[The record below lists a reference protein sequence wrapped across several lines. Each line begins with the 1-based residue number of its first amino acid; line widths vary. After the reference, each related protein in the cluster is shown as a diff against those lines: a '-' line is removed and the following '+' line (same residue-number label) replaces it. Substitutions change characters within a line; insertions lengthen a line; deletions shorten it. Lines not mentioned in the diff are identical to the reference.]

1 MNFDRIYNQ
10 AKIEV
15 TLTVQRSLVV
25 GSGQGDISPTGV
37 DIPQI
42 RLTQLTD
49 GQPLEVPYIPG
60 SSLKGA
66 IRSVCETLVRTY
78 LGGDGALIC
87 YEDTPKEQGCRRASE
102 GALCMMCDTF
112 GSTDR
117 MSKVFFDDAFLT
129 DESAANLLEA
139 VQHRIGIKISRKTG
153 TVETKN
159 GALYK
164 VEFVPRGTTFRF
176 NILCTNILASEL
188 KLMLLAMRMFNEGRF
203 KLGGQKSRGMG
214 AIKFDLNQVTV
225 YLPKLYRYAPFV
237 HDNDGWRWL
246 ETLPADLGNEIVFE
260 VAEKDWEAVLQAM
273 GRVTRLVQRL
283 YPLAANA
290 PEGRS
295 RVTVV
300 LRKGATGEI
309 HEVGTFG
316 LTLAG
321 PVTGVSESGN
331 GLEFIIQR
339 RELTELFE
347 QVYQSAFD
355 FLGDVA
361 QAAPEEEP
369 YRALGQAEKVVV
381 PLPLD
386 NDVKYL
392 TVVKGERLHTVLVW
406 LGLAR
411 WLVEG

>member
-1 MNFDRIYNQ
+1 MNFDKIYNQ
-10 AKIEV
+10 VKIGV

-42 RLTQLTD
+42 RLTQFTG

-78 LGGDGALIC
+78 LGSDGALIC
-87 YEDTPKEQGCRRASE
+87 YDDTPDERGCHRASE
-102 GALCMMCDTF
+102 DVLCMMCDTF
-112 GSTDR
+112 GATNR

-129 DESAANLLEA
+129 DESATNLLEI
-139 VQHRIGIKISRKTG
+139 VQHRTGIKISRKTG
-153 TVETKN
+153 TVAEK
-159 GALYK
+159 ALYK
-164 VEFVPRGTTFRF
+164 IEFVPRGTTFRF

-188 KLMLLAMRMFNEGRF
+188 RLMLLAMRLFNEGRF

-214 AIKFDLNQVTV
+214 AIEFGLDDVTV
-225 YLPKLYRYAPFV
+225 YLPKLYRYEPFV
-237 HDNDGWRWL
+237 RNDDGWRWL
-246 ETLPADLGNEIVFE
+246 ETLPTDLGERIVLE
-260 VAEKDWEAVLQAM
+260 VAEDDWEAVLQAE
-273 GRVTRLVQRL
+273 GRVTRLIQRL
-283 YPLAANA
+283 YPAAADA
-290 PEGRS
+290 PEEQS
-295 RVTVV
+295 QVTVA
-300 LRKGATGEI
+300 LRKGATEER
-309 HEVGTFG
+309 HDVGTFG

-321 PVTGVSESGN
+321 LVTGVSESGN

-339 RELTELFE
+339 QELTELFE

-361 QAAPEEEP
+361 QAVPEEEP
-369 YRALGQAEKVVV
+369 YRALGQADKVVV

-386 NDVKYL
+386 GGVKYL
-392 TVVKGERLHTVLVW
+392 TVVEGERLHTVLVW

>member
-1 MNFDRIYNQ
+1 MNFDKIYNQ

-42 RLTQLTD
+42 KLTQFTD
-49 GQPLEVPYIPG
+49 DQPLEVPYIPG

-78 LGGDGALIC
+78 LGSDRALVC
-87 YEDTPKEQGCRRASE
+87 YDDTPEERGCRRASKDV
-102 GALCMMCDTF
+102 LCMMCDTF

-139 VQHRIGIKISRKTG
+139 VQHRTGITISRKTG
-153 TVETKN
+153 AVKT

-164 VEFVPRGTTFRF
+164 VEFVPKGTTFRF

-188 KLMLLAMRMFNEGRF
+188 KLMLLAMRLFNEGRF

-214 AIKFDLNQVTV
+214 AIEFDLNEVTV

-237 HDNDGWRWL
+237 QADDGWRWL
-246 ETLPADLGNEIVFE
+246 ETLPADLGECVVLE
-260 VAEKDWEAVLQAM
+260 VAEDDWEAILQAT

-283 YPLAANA
+283 YPVAADA

-295 RVTVV
+295 RVTVA
-300 LRKGATGEI
+300 LRKGTTEEI

-361 QAAPEEEP
+361 QAVAEEEP
-369 YRALGQAEKVVV
+369 YRALGQAGKVMA

-386 NDVKYL
+386 GEVKYL
-392 TVVKGERLHTVLVW
+392 TVVEGERLHTVLVW